1 MSQLSSGF
9 ELCQTALDIDLSGTA
24 NLEVVY
30 CRRRGSAWRGLMS
43 ELGTSDSFAQWVA
56 RISDPSGSKLAWGSQ
71 KIGQCVITVA
81 TGYPANLLKPLVN
94 SLREHSDAHLV
105 IAAHADNGFEEVFA
119 DHNVTIY
126 PVSET
131 SGYRPYPA
139 LARLEY
145 YLEILKGMPPGI
157 EQLLLV
163 DSRDVI
169 FQADPFEGLPQNDLT
184 VFAENNDTS
193 SWTLANTNG
202 RWAWAM
208 LPGPLRKGLKGK
220 PIVNGGVIAGTPA
233 GIEKMCRAKLN
244 IALTT
249 HEWTKHTTGLDNIST
264 NLIAHSQMA
273 GPCEIVPNHEFVAN
287 VYRDTDMVIDRD
299 GTIRIRD
306 GKPCPVVHMYD
317 RQAALLDHVN
327 KRYNVLADTSMV
339 VSQDRSVRKSQPF
352 GGLVHWLKLARIF
365 MVGHA

>member
-1 MSQLSSGF
+1 
-9 ELCQTALDIDLSGTA
+9 
-24 NLEVVY
+24 
-30 CRRRGSAWRGLMS
+30 MS
-43 ELGTSDSFAQWVA
+43 ELGMSDNFAHWVA
-56 RISDPSGSKLAWGSQ
+56 RISDPAGGKLAWKGQ
-71 KIGQCVITVA
+71 NTGQCVVTVA
-81 TGYPANLLKPLVN
+81 TGYPANLLQPLVN
-94 SLREHSDAHLV
+94 SLREHSDARLV
-105 IAAHADNGFEEVFA
+105 IAAHRDSGFEEVFSG
-119 DHNVTIY
+119 HGVTIY
-126 PVSET
+126 PVPET

-145 YLEILKGMPPGI
+145 YLDILKALPSGI

-163 DSRDVI
+163 DSRDVV
-169 FQADPFEGLPQNDLT
+169 FQADPFAGLPQDDLT

-208 LPGPLRKGLKGK
+208 LPGALRKSLKGK
-220 PIVNGGVIAGTPA
+220 PIINGGVIAGTPA
-233 GIEKMCRAKLN
+233 GIDRMCRAKLN

-273 GPCEIVPNHEFVAN
+273 GPCGVVPNHEFVAN
-287 VYRDTDMVIDRD
+287 VYRDTDMVVDPE
-299 GTIRIRD
+299 GTIRVRD

-317 RQAALLDHVN
+317 RQAELLDHVYE
-327 KRYNVLADTSMV
+327 RYNVRADTSMV
-339 VSQDRSVRKSQPF
+339 ISQDRSVGKSQPF
-352 GGLVHWLKLARIF
+352 AGLLHWLKLARIY

>member
-1 MSQLSSGF
+1 
-9 ELCQTALDIDLSGTA
+9 
-24 NLEVVY
+24 
-30 CRRRGSAWRGLMS
+30 MS
-43 ELGTSDSFAQWVA
+43 ELGASDNFAQWVA
-56 RISDPSGSKLAWGSQ
+56 RISDPSGDKLAWSGQDSS
-71 KIGQCVITVA
+71 QCVITVA

-94 SLREHSDAHLV
+94 SLREHSNAHLI
-105 IAAHADNGFEEVFA
+105 IAAHRDSGFEEAFA
-119 DHNVTIY
+119 DHDVTIY
-126 PVSET
+126 PVPET
-131 SGYRPYPA
+131 GGYRPYPA

-145 YLEILKGMPPGI
+145 YLDILKGLPPAI

-163 DSRDVI
+163 DSRDVV
-169 FQADPFEGLPQNDLT
+169 FQADPFAGLPRSELT

-208 LPGPLRKGLKGK
+208 LPGALRQSLKGK

-233 GIEKMCRAKLN
+233 GIDRMCRAKLN

-273 GPCEIVPNHEFVAN
+273 GPCGVVPNHEFVAN
-287 VYRDTDMVIDRD
+287 VYRDTDMVIDPD
-299 GTIRIRD
+299 GTVRVRD
-306 GKPCPVVHMYD
+306 GKSCPVVHMYD
-317 RQAALLDHVN
+317 RQAELLDHVF
-327 KRYNVLADTSMV
+327 KRYNVLTDTSMV
-339 VSQDRSVRKSQPF
+339 VSQDRSVGKSQPF
-352 GGLVHWLKLARIF
+352 AGLLHWLKLARIY

>member
-1 MSQLSSGF
+1 
-9 ELCQTALDIDLSGTA
+9 
-24 NLEVVY
+24 
-30 CRRRGSAWRGLMS
+30 MS
-43 ELGTSDSFAQWVA
+43 ELDTSDNFAQWVA
-56 RISDPSGSKLAWGSQ
+56 RISDPKGSKLVWGNRKTSQ
-71 KIGQCVITVA
+71 CIITVA

-105 IAAHADNGFEEVFA
+105 IAAHADSGFEEIFA
-119 DHNVTIY
+119 DHNVTVY
-126 PVSET
+126 PVPET
-131 SGYRPYPA
+131 TGYRPYPA

-163 DSRDVI
+163 DSRDVM
-169 FQADPFEGLPQNDLT
+169 FQADPFHGLPQNDLT

-208 LPGPLRKGLKGK
+208 LPGTLRQSLKGK
-220 PIVNGGVIAGTPA
+220 PIMNGGVIAGTPA
-233 GIEKMCRAKLN
+233 GIERMCRAKLN

-264 NLIAHSQMA
+264 NLIAHSRMA
-273 GPCEIVPNHEFVAN
+273 GSCEVVANHEFVAN
-287 VYRDTDMVIDRD
+287 VYRDTDMVIDPD
-299 GTIRIRD
+299 GKIRIRS

-317 RQAALLDHVN
+317 RQAALLAHVN
-327 KRYNVLADTSMV
+327 DRYDVLADTSMV
-339 VSQDRSVRKSQPF
+339 ISQDRSVGKSQPF
-352 GGLVHWLKLARIF
+352 AGLVHWLKLARIY